1 MFFVVKSYPYSRYPA
16 FSATKTVQKR
26 ALKWMESTKLKDQA
40 GQQTDIM
47 LIKQKSLKENK
58 IKGVQC
64 KKLIYNVEV
73 I

>member
-1 MFFVVKSYPYSRYPA
+1 
-16 FSATKTVQKR
+16 
-26 ALKWMESTKLKDQA
+26 MESTKLKDQA

-73 I
+73 IW